1 MRLELEP
8 NPSPIPF
15 AENVNSE
22 TSTEGRASEAAEHL
36 REGIK
41 AAQAG
46 NRASARA
53 ALLRAAELDP
63 RSESA
68 WLWLSSISEYPEEL
82 FVFLTNVL
90 DINPENARALE
101 WAAATKS
108 LLAKNFVQRGIDS
121 VEASQPDA
129 ATQYFS
135 QALEY
140 DEENAMAWLWLASL
154 SDSNEGKL
162 TYLEKVL
169 EFDPENE
176 AAGAAYKAA
185 RDSIRANLL
194 AEARTAAVAGN
205 TTEAHDLL
213 DAILAEEPNAEDAWV
228 LRSHLANG
236 FDEKIEAFKRIL
248 EINPNNVSAKA
259 SLESLTSIM
268 DAVAPKVVEEVVEEA
283 VAPVETSE
291 ETPATSDFVEESAD
305 SVEFAEEFESPIEVA
320 EETDEPVEETEV
332 PVWMKST
339 VDEDAEVAEEAS
351 YDGTIQVND
360 AEDAGIA
367 EEAVYSPASFVD
379 TDSESEFESSDDNPG
394 YVFVAPETVDE
405 TEQTR
410 EFVAEAAEEPLE
422 SSPAEVEPEPQVQE
436 VEEITYELASETEGE
451 SAEAFESP
459 GEPQEASDVS
469 EEYAI
474 QEEVKFSAAEATP
487 FIDNGGASTADEY
500 PTIASINIDPEL
512 FANVQNFDSVDSPL
526 GNAEDNAGED
536 TEMPFGMTMIGGKVP
551 APEANEGF
559 NVPFDMTM
567 FGANIPMPEG
577 DLEQPVEKLTGFETR
592 IVSRS
597 DTPRVI
603 QPTTPCSFCSF
614 ENEVQAISCQGC
626 MAVLT
631 LADLEMLLAN
641 HHADKL
647 MLRQA
652 VERMEG
658 ERSSRVFEET
668 ELTML
673 GIGHLN
679 LRNLQYGYN
688 YLHEASQLNPNNV
701 VLGSQVNALLIR
713 LEEIKQQDEVHESMT
728 KGKTILVVD
737 DSPTV
742 RKLIA
747 GKLEKCGHDVFCSN
761 DGVEAMERLEDLR
774 PDLILLDINMPR
786 MDGYQVCKLIRS
798 NVDTKDVPVVMISGK
813 DGFFDKVRGRM
824 AGTSGYITKPFGPE
838 TLMKAVESYLK
849 GDAV

>member
-1 MRLELEP
+1 MRLELEQDR
-8 NPSPIPF
+8 STIPF
-15 AENVNSE
+15 TENTSVE
-22 TSTEGRASEAAEHL
+22 TSTDSQAAEAVMYL

-46 NRASARA
+46 NRAAARI
-53 ALLRAAELDP
+53 ALSRAAELDP

-90 DINPENARALE
+90 EINPENARALE

-108 LLAKNFVQRGIDS
+108 LLAKSFVQRGIDAA
-121 VEASQPDA
+121 EANQPDA

-140 DEENAMAWLWLASL
+140 DKENTMAWLWLASL

-194 AEARTAAVAGN
+194 TEAQTAAVAGN
-205 TTEAHDLL
+205 TAEAHELL
-213 DAILAEEPNAEDAWV
+213 DAILAEEPNAEGAWV
-228 LRSHLANG
+228 LRSHLANA

-248 EINPNNVSAKA
+248 EINPDNVSAKA

-268 DAVAPKVVEEVVEEA
+268 DAVAPKAAEGVVEEGVARVEPFASSSTEEVESRTDFDSAARSDLTEEVPEPVVEESD
-283 VAPVETSE
+283 V
-291 ETPATSDFVEESAD
+291 PAWMAST
-305 SVEFAEEFESPIEVA
+305 AEEELAVDEEVA
-320 EETDEPVEETEV
+320 
-332 PVWMKST
+332 
-339 VDEDAEVAEEAS
+339 
-351 YDGTIQVND
+351 YDGTIQVNYAD
-360 AEDAGIA
+360 ESPVA
-367 EEAVYSPASFVD
+367 EEAFYSPAGFVD
-379 TDSESEFESSDDNPG
+379 ADSESQFESTGEASSFN
-394 YVFVAPETVDE
+394 FVPAETD
-405 TEQTR
+405 
-410 EFVAEAAEEPLE
+410 AHEEPLHE
-422 SSPAEVEPEPQVQE
+422 ET
-436 VEEITYELASETEGE
+436 EEITYELAPQLETEPVADFEVPAEQEFSKVVAEEADLSVPVPSPFGNGE
-451 SAEAFESP
+451 ISNTE
-459 GEPQEASDVS
+459 
-469 EEYAI
+469 
-474 QEEVKFSAAEATP
+474 
-487 FIDNGGASTADEY
+487 EY
-500 PTIASINIDPEL
+500 PTLISINIDPEL
-512 FANVQNFDSVDSPL
+512 LANAQEEKTNRTASVSPES
-526 GNAEDNAGED
+526 GENAD
-536 TEMPFGMTMIGGKVP
+536 TEMPFGMTMMGGRVPAPAAEDEGFSMPFGMTMTGGRVP
-551 APEANEGF
+551 APEASERF
-559 NVPFDMTM
+559 NVPLDMTM
-567 FGANIPMPEG
+567 FGSNIPMPDAAVEP
-577 DLEQPVEKLTGFETR
+577 PVEKPIGPETH

-603 QPTTPCSFCSF
+603 QPTAPCSFCSS
-614 ENEVQAISCQGC
+614 ENDVQAISCQGC

-631 LADLEMLLAN
+631 LADLEMLLSN

-652 VERMEG
+652 VERMES
-658 ERSSRVFEET
+658 ERSSRAFDEN
-668 ELTML
+668 ELMML

-688 YLHEASQLNPNNV
+688 YLHEASQLNPSNV
-701 VLGSQVNALLIR
+701 VLASQVNALLIR
-713 LEEIKQQDEVHESMT
+713 LDEIKQQEEVHESMT

-747 GKLEKCGHDVFCSN
+747 GKLEKCGYDVFCSN
-761 DGVEAMERLEDLR
+761 DGVEAMERLEELR

-798 NVDTKDVPVVMISGK
+798 NNNTKDVPVVMISGK

-838 TLMKAVESYLK
+838 TLMKAVEEYLNH
-849 GDAV
+849 DAV